1 MDAKHFFEL
10 VETMR
15 YYQQRFFKDRKVSD
29 LRQAQRYEQSVDF
42 EIART
47 RRIVGPRK
55 DPITMVRL
63 FNEKTDEK
71 TTGNNERE

>member
-1 MDAKHFFEL
+1 MNAKQFFEL

-15 YYQQRFFKDRKVSD
+15 YYQQRFFKDRKVRD
-29 LRQAQRYEQSVDF
+29 MKQAQRYEQSVDF

-63 FNEKTDEK
+63 FKDEK
-71 TTGNNERE
+71 HED